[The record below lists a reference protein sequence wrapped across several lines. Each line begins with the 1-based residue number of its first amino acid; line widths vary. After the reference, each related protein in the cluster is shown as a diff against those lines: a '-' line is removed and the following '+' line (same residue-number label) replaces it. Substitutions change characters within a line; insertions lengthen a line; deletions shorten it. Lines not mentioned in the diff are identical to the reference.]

1 MITQGTDIWY
11 RMSKIKEMTLK
22 QADEILSFRRFTKQ
36 KLIDVHGVE
45 PSNIEYSITLWI
57 HILRY
62 RKIFKKPMRLV
73 GNLGIEGINLIGLGI
88 EYLN

>member
-36 KLIDVHGVE
+36 KLIDLHRVE
-45 PSNIEYSITLWI
+45 PSNIEIFYNTFESI
-57 HILRY
+57 
-62 RKIFKKPMRLV
+62 F
-73 GNLGIEGINLIGLGI
+73 
-88 EYLN
+88 